1 MEHKLSYILSGVKV
15 VSSKGEVDPIVSE
28 IVFDSRK
35 AGENSV
41 FVAVKGTQTDGHKY
55 ISAVINAGCKAV
67 VCEVMPDDIP
77 EECICIQVEDSSEAL
92 GQMASAFYGNPSG
105 NLKLIGVTGT
115 NGKTTIATLL
125 YEMSRLLG
133 NKTGLFSTVAN
144 FIDGK
149 EIKATHT
156 TPDAVTLNRM
166 MKQMVD
172 EGCSYCFME
181 VSSHAVHQKRISGL
195 TFAGGI
201 FTNITHDH
209 LDYHKTF
216 KAYIAAK
223 KAFFDGLDKEAF
235 ALVNADDKNGS
246 VMVQNTNATVYTYS
260 VRDMADFKGRII
272 ESMFEGMQLN
282 IDGQE
287 VWTTFVG
294 FFNAQNLMAVYGAA
308 RILGYEKADV
318 LVALSKLQSV
328 DGRFE
333 TIRSDDGKTAVVDYA
348 HTPDALKNVI
358 DTINQIR
365 SFDQQLITVVGA
377 GGDRDKTKRPVMAA
391 EAVKGSSK
399 VILTSDN
406 PRSEDPE
413 KIIEDM
419 MEGVEFKERI
429 KVISITN
436 RKEAIKTA
444 CMVARAGDIILIAGK
459 GHETYQ
465 EVKGERTHFDDR
477 EIVKEIFEQ
486 K

>member
-1 MEHKLSYILSGVKV
+1 MAT
-15 VSSKGEVDPIVSE
+15 
-28 IVFDSRK
+28 VFYD
-35 AGENSV
+35 
-41 FVAVKGTQTDGHKY
+41 
-55 ISAVINAGCKAV
+55 
-67 VCEVMPDDIP
+67 
-77 EECICIQVEDSSEAL
+77 
-92 GQMASAFYGNPSG
+92 NPSEK
-105 NLKLIGVTGT
+105 LKLVGITGT

-133 NKTGLFSTVAN
+133 NKAGLFSTVTN

-156 TPDAVTLNRM
+156 TPDAVTLNRL
-166 MKQMVD
+166 MKEMVD

-181 VSSHAVHQKRISGL
+181 VSSHAIHQKRISGL
-195 TFAGGI
+195 SFSGGI

-216 KAYIAAK
+216 KAYITAK
-223 KAFFDGLDKEAF
+223 KAFFDGLQKSAF
-235 ALVNADDKNGS
+235 ALVNMDDKNGS
-246 VMVQNTNATVYTYS
+246 VMVQNTKASVYTYS
-260 VRDMADFKGRII
+260 VRDMADYKGRII

-308 RILGYEKADV
+308 CVFGYEKRDV
-318 LVALSKLQSV
+318 LVALSKLQPV

-377 GGDRDKTKRPVMAA
+377 GGNRDKTKRPLMAA
-391 EAVKGSSK
+391 EAIKGSSK

-413 KIIEDM
+413 RIIKDM
-419 MEGVEFKERI
+419 MEGVTFKERI

-436 RKEAIKTA
+436 RLEAIKTA

-465 EVKGERTHFDDR
+465 EVMGERSHFDDR
-477 EIVKEIFEQ
+477 EIIREIFAQ